1 MTITNNKFTMPDGNV
16 EVKAIFEE
24 DAPPAPTEYTVTV
37 TSGGNGMASASH
49 AKAVFGTEIILTA
62 TPDTGYQFKEW
73 EVISGGVTITNN
85 KFTMPDGNVEVKA
98 IFAMI
103 SQQTTPEPVNE
114 NTGTPSQPENS
125 DTAPAAYT
133 DSGTNNGNSTAP
145 ASSPSPTPDTEPAPG
160 IKPDAENTRRTTPKD
175 NGVLKEWQDVRD
187 NAATTIGDQPA
198 ADEETEEGNPP
209 FTDVSEDDWFYDDV
223 MFVYENGLMEGISET
238 QFGPY
243 ETETRG
249 MMAEILWRMEGR
261 PAPKV
266 KNSFTDVEDGARY
279 ADAVAWIT
287 ENDILNG
294 YSEDSFGP
302 EDPITWEQLAV
313 MFYRYAEYK
322 GYDVSIK
329 GNPDSL
335 KGTDSMTDEAGKAM
349 LWAVSNGLIQKESS
363 GLSAPQDPVPQ
374 AEIAAMIHRF
384 IEKYELV
391 QDMTPNGQMGWIA
404 PEEMNPSQTDSSRVP
419 GWIGI
424 SLCAALA
431 GGFVLFML
439 WMRRRRQV
447 M

>member
-1 MTITNNKFTMPDGNV
+1 
-16 EVKAIFEE
+16 
-24 DAPPAPTEYTVTV
+24 
-37 TSGGNGMASASH
+37 
-49 AKAVFGTEIILTA
+49 
-62 TPDTGYQFKEW
+62 
-73 EVISGGVTITNN
+73 
-85 KFTMPDGNVEVKA
+85 MPDGNVEVKA

-160 IKPDAENTRRTTPKD
+160 IKPDAENTRRTTSKD
-175 NGVLKEWQDVRD
+175 GISLREWQDIRD
-187 NAATTIGDQPA
+187 TTTITGDQPA

-223 MFVYENGLMEGISET
+223 MFVYENGLMEGISKT

-243 ETETRG
+243 ETQTRG
-249 MMAEILWRMEGR
+249 RMAEILWRMEGR

-287 ENDILNG
+287 ENNILNG

-302 EDPITWEQLAV
+302 EDSITYEQLAV

-335 KGTDSMTDEAGKAM
+335 KGTDGMTDEAGKAM

-363 GLSAPQDPVPQ
+363 GLSAPQDPVPR

-384 IEKYELV
+384 IEKYKLV
-391 QDMTPNGQMGWIA
+391 QNMTPNGQMGWIA